1 MVNDNAPLRKV
12 ELEQMR
18 LVLVQKLDTISKL
31 DDEIQSLLEK
41 DDDIAADI
49 DSSSE
54 YGCEVLGAL
63 AEINEALSTIE
74 TNKRNEELANTSA
87 STVSSGAR
95 CRVKLPKLEVKK
107 FTGKIQDWR
116 EFWDSFES
124 SIHNNDGLSEV
135 DKFTYLRGLVEEPAK
150 SAISGFALTSINYA
164 EALKVLERRYGSKV
178 MVQRAHVNDLMNLK
192 PVYNE
197 NDTTRL
203 RKFFDAVETSY
214 RGLEALGV
222 KEETYCEIVVPNLLT
237 KIPNSLKLT
246 ITRGRDYLEWG
257 MKDFVDA
264 LQAEVELRNATN

>member
-1 MVNDNAPLRKV
+1 MSELTRKRQSRSGHKSYATKVVNKVISMLNDNAPLRKV

-41 DDDIAADI
+41 DDDIATDI
-49 DSSSE
+49 DSSSK

-87 STVSSGAR
+87 STVFSGAR

-116 EFWDSFES
+116 EFWDSFKS

-192 PVYNE
+192 PVYSE

-203 RKFFDAVETSY
+203 RKFFDALETSY
-214 RGLEALGV
+214 RGLE
-222 KEETYCEIVVPNLLT
+222 
-237 KIPNSLKLT
+237 
-246 ITRGRDYLEWG
+246 
-257 MKDFVDA
+257 
-264 LQAEVELRNATN
+264 